1 MVRQNRSIS
10 QTVINFPIQVV
21 AGATMLCYTSQSIQI
36 LQITFVEDVR
46 MQQIKWLW
54 SVMDKSFHRKHIIAL
69 IISAVTSVMLLI
81 NPTLTSRLVDEVIV
95 AQNPDPLMSILLT
108 MLGFKV
114 LRECMRYYMVI
125 SLEKTSQNTMF
136 NLRNRLFTKLQ
147 YQDMR
152 FFDTHRTGDLM
163 TRMSADTDWCRHFLS
178 YIDYAA
184 VDSVVMFLSTSIYF
198 FFVNWKLAL
207 TLVCVT
213 PLLMIITKVY
223 SKKVRQLFIN
233 MRDKLSEMN
242 TAAQENIA
250 GNRVVKAFA
259 REEHEK
265 EVFDQRSAAFRDS
278 HLAINKL
285 WLSFYPFIE
294 ILANAMTLITVFLGG
309 LFMIQGELT
318 PGELTIFTSLS
329 WALANPMRML
339 GNLLNDFQRFT
350 TCANKIMEMDLGK
363 PSIVDSECAV
373 SHEKLQG
380 KVEFRNVSFAYDGQD
395 VLKDI
400 SFTANPG
407 ETIAIM
413 GPTGSGKTTIIQLLA
428 RFYDVKQGE
437 ILVDDCNVRKWKLQ
451 ELRGGIGTA
460 IQDVFL
466 FSDTAE
472 GNVAFGNQELTFE
485 EVRDFANRAAAD
497 DFITKLPEGYDTI
510 IGERGV
516 GLSGGQRQRIAL
528 ARALAMRPGILI
540 MDDTTSAV
548 DMETE
553 QYIQQQLKTLP
564 YDCTKLIIAQRI
576 SSVKDAD
583 QILVLDRNGAI
594 AERGTHQELLKN
606 RGYYYETYCLQNGIE
621 YEGGIA

>member
-1 MVRQNRSIS
+1 
-10 QTVINFPIQVV
+10 
-21 AGATMLCYTSQSIQI
+21 
-36 LQITFVEDVR
+36 

-54 SVMDKSFHRKHIIAL
+54 SVMDKPFHKKHILAL
-69 IISAVTSVMLLI
+69 VISAVTSVMLLI
-81 NPTLTSRLVDEVIV
+81 NPSLTARLVDEVIV
-95 AQNPDPLMSILLT
+95 AQNPEPLIPILMT
-108 MLGFKV
+108 MLAFKV
-114 LRECMRYYMVI
+114 LRESMRYFMVI
-125 SLEKTSQNTMF
+125 TLEKTSQNTIY
-136 NLRNRLFTKLQ
+136 NLRTRLFTKLQ

-163 TRMSADTDWCRHFLS
+163 TRMSADSDWCRHFLS

-207 TLVCVT
+207 ALVCVT

-223 SKKVRQLFIN
+223 SKRVRQLFIN
-233 MRDKLSEMN
+233 MRDRLSEMN

-259 REEHEK
+259 REEYEK
-265 EVFDQRSAAFRDS
+265 DNFDQRSSAFRDS
-278 HLAINKL
+278 HLKINKL

-294 ILANAMTLITVFLGG
+294 ILANAMTLITVFMGG

-318 PGELTIFTSLS
+318 AGELTIFTSLS

-339 GNLLNDFQRFT
+339 GNLLNDFQRFS
-350 TCANKIMEMDLGK
+350 TCANKIMEMDMGR
-363 PSIVDSECAV
+363 PSIADSESAV
-373 SHEKLQG
+373 SHDKLQG
-380 KVEFRNVSFAYDGQD
+380 KVEFRNVTFAYDGQN

-400 SFTANPG
+400 SFVAQPG
-407 ETIAIM
+407 ETIAVM

-497 DFITKLPEGYDTI
+497 EFITKLPEGYDTI

-553 QYIQQQLKTLP
+553 QYIQQQLKSLP

-583 QILVLDRNGAI
+583 QILVLGKDGAI
-594 AERGTHQELLKN
+594 AERGTHEELLKN

-621 YEGGIA
+621 YEGGND